1 MNDTRVI
8 NQISGPRMEV
18 KYRMLMPEDL
28 SKIRMQDLIHEA
40 REARLAREVGAGRL
54 WRRLAAYASDR
65 ADRAQRC
72 R

>member
-1 MNDTRVI
+1 M
-8 NQISGPRMEV
+8 M
-18 KYRMLMPEDL
+18 MPEHL
-28 SKIRMQDLIHEA
+28 SKIRMQDLIREA